1 MPNKLNDLF
10 GAQAAQSKNRSTD
23 EGSGRPSDPP
33 DNEPA
38 SQDEEAKEVPSMYP
52 DHDPEFDRPIFR
64 RRQDTPPAPPSGSI
78 IRKSNN
84 PARPANVRPSFPRR
98 EDFSANLAPLPMKK
112 VETGINSL
120 DIRTGG
126 LAVGTLNILSG
137 VDSISR
143 SHLAVYV
150 ANHVVSEGGRV
161 LAMISPNEEGH
172 WNAASNLFV
181 DVALRRSLESIVE
194 AIEEAGKLD
203 LIILDPIHCI
213 ETPSGVDRVAAMDQA
228 VAHLLA
234 QVRRKRSTL
243 LSVGH
248 LVDRASRHEGVSLH
262 PWMFQ
267 EISCLM
273 DLSDLILL
281 LRTHRSGQREIL
293 TYRRTIN
300 NRIGGLPSFVLPWV

>member
-1 MPNKLNDLF
+1 MANNFDDLF
-10 GAQAAQSKNRSTD
+10 GAQAAQDKNRPDDEGTVRPDDPAAKDAEPEEEESKN
-23 EGSGRPSDPP
+23 
-33 DNEPA
+33 
-38 SQDEEAKEVPSMYP
+38 VPSMYP

-78 IRKSNN
+78 IRKTNN
-84 PARPANVRPSFPRR
+84 PARPANVRPSIPRR
-98 EDFSANLAPLPMKK
+98 EDMTANLAPLPLKK
-112 VETGINSL
+112 VETGVNSL

-137 VDSISR
+137 ADSISR
-143 SHLAVYV
+143 SHLAVYI
-150 ANHVVSEGGRV
+150 AHHIVSDGGRV
-161 LAMISPNEEGH
+161 LALISPNEEGH
-172 WNAASNLFV
+172 WNAETNLFV
-181 DVALRRSLESIVE
+181 DVAVRRTLDSIVE
-194 AIEEAGKLD
+194 TIEEAGKLD

-213 ETPSGVDRVAAMDQA
+213 ETPSGQDRVASMDQA
-228 VAHLLA
+228 VARLLA

-243 LSVGH
+243 FSIGH

-273 DLSDLILL
+273 DLSDLILI